1 MIQQVMP
8 SYHRV
13 RGHIL
18 SAQMRQQQQH
28 QRNRGQGQGQ
38 SQGQY
43 KTSSSFHPDSNI
55 ITTRSDKKNPV
66 KSFHRSSSVD
76 FSFHLSLSSFDLA
89 LITDEELL
97 ARTHLEQISM
107 DITPS
112 RLEVEEN
119 KSYLCT

>member
-28 QRNRGQGQGQ
+28 QRNPGQGQGQSQ

-43 KTSSSFHPDSNI
+43 KTSSSIHPDSNI
-55 ITTRSDKKNPV
+55 ITTRSDEKNPV
-66 KSFHRSSSVD
+66 KSFHRSSFVD

-107 DITPS
+107 YIDKIYFLLP
-112 RLEVEEN
+112 RVLKV
-119 KSYLCT
+119 